1 MFPRMVKATVL
12 LSQSGSPSSAR
23 RGEGAEEQAL
33 AVLVL
38 GGSRKFHSP
47 GVPNSSVLVKK
58 DFNV

>member
-1 MFPRMVKATVL
+1 MGEAVFPRMVKATVL

-38 GGSRKFHSP
+38 GGSDWHTPSDHTCARSKS
-47 GVPNSSVLVKK
+47 
-58 DFNV
+58 

>member
-38 GGSRKFHSP
+38 GGSDWHTPSDHTCARSKS
-47 GVPNSSVLVKK
+47 
-58 DFNV
+58 